1 MSNIICHPY
10 NIVDESP
17 LPLFGEIEATILIN
31 TVFLVLILFFTL
43 FLISIFFIDSEKEKV
58 KKPNSDSTR
67 GGRNAGG
74 GGKPKKDPSNFKLR
88 SLSPNSKKILEDK
101 GLPGFLKGLKD
112 VGIRGKDEWFG
123 FDGLEGLEDLEGL
136 DGLDDSAARSTSDL
150 TPEQAEF
157 IKDLIKELKKSA

>member
-10 NIVDESP
+10 HIVDESP
-17 LPLFGEIEATILIN
+17 LPLFGEIEDTILIN

-88 SLSPNSKKILEDK
+88 SLSPNSQKILEDK
-101 GLPGFLKGLKD
+101 GLANFFEGLKD
-112 VGIRGKDEWFG
+112 LDYRGEGGWFG
-123 FDGLEGLEDLEGL
+123 LV
-136 DGLDDSAARSTSDL
+136 DDSAARSTSDL
-150 TPEQAEF
+150 TPEQKEF
-157 IKDLIKELKKSA
+157 IIDLIKELKKSA

>member
-1 MSNIICHPY
+1 M
-10 NIVDESP
+10 
-17 LPLFGEIEATILIN
+17 
-31 TVFLVLILFFTL
+31 L
-43 FLISIFFIDSEKEKV
+43 FLLSIFFIDSEKEKV

-101 GLPGFLKGLKD
+101 GLAGFFEGLKD
-112 VGIRGKDEWFG
+112 VDYRGEGGWFG
-123 FDGLEGLEDLEGL
+123 L
-136 DGLDDSAARSTSDL
+136 DVDDSAVRSMSDL

-157 IKDLIKELKKSA
+157 IIDLIKEKPAHYTLYLLIVAD